1 MKTSFN
7 CFPSFRFARY
17 QAMVVLGLV
26 AAAGQLSAGSLKY
39 IAVSASAVPNY
50 VRPLDGEGKPVP
62 ETYIFSKGKFMGGN
76 TADAKLKQVSFEDI
90 TRMLATNLT
99 KQNYFPTKDV
109 PSANLL
115 LMVSW
120 GTTQVYYNPDSVT
133 ADDRMNA
140 ALTEYKNSAA
150 ANNGDADPG
159 ALNQAMN
166 EQNNAN
172 FSAKSAVALNS
183 SLLGYKPTLQKEQSK
198 VVVSAAEMTM
208 NEELNEERYFVIVM
222 AYDYQYMKKEH
233 KSKLLWTTRISVRS
247 PGNNFVEA
255 IPALAEA
262 GAKVYGRQV
271 DGLLRV
277 NPGERGGR
285 VDYGDLKVVGT
296 VENSPPAEKKK

>member
-1 MKTSFN
+1 MKTPFN
-7 CFPSFRFARY
+7 CFSSFRAGRSH
-17 QAMVVLGLV
+17 VIVLLGLV
-26 AAAGQLSAGSLKY
+26 VAAGQLCAGSLKY
-39 IAVSASAVPNY
+39 IAVSASAIPNY
-50 VRPLDGEGKPVP
+50 VRPLDGDGKPVP
-62 ETYIFSKGKFMGGN
+62 ESYIFSKGKFFGGN

-90 TRMLATNLT
+90 TKMLAGNLV

-120 GTTQVYYNPDSVT
+120 GTTQVYYNPQTVT
-133 ADDRMNA
+133 ADDRLNA
-140 ALTEYKNSAA
+140 AMTEYKNNAA
-150 ANNGDADPG
+150 TNNGDADPG
-159 ALNQAMN
+159 ALNEAMN
-166 EQNNAN
+166 NNN
-172 FSAKSAVALNS
+172 SAGNSAQGAVALNS

-247 PGNNFVEA
+247 PGNNFTEA

-262 GAKVYGRQV
+262 GAKVYGKQV

-285 VDYGDLKVVGT
+285 VDYGDLKVMGT
-296 VENSPPAEKKK
+296 VENTPPEEKKK